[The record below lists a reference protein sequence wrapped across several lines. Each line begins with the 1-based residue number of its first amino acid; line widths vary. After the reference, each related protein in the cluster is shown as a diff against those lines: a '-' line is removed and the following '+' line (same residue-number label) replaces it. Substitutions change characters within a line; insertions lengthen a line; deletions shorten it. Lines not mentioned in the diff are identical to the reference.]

1 MQPAWAL
8 TSGSRMQNPS
18 LGKWD
23 IMVSVVNWMIMQE
36 INPQKHKEKW
46 DLLRSQDHL
55 AVRETGYL
63 EADPRVQNPFTGQV
77 CRSSMVGIIL

>member
-36 INPQKHKEKW
+36 KW
-46 DLLRSQDHL
+46 DLLLSQNHL

>member
-36 INPQKHKEKW
+36 INP
-46 DLLRSQDHL
+46 RST
-55 AVRETGYL
+55 RKSGTSY
-63 EADPRVQNPFTGQV
+63 DPKITWQ
-77 CRSSMVGIIL
+77 